1 MKNYSNQIH
10 KIKHTLGEIKNNI
23 EKIQLVN
30 KYLNNNILIKFQSN
44 TKEKQETIP
53 KKVFNKKQI
62 SFIKKRN
69 NLYEKNKK
77 DIKNKEFKTQKINNK
92 IDFNKY
98 FNDNSLINKKM
109 ISTPF
114 LYNKEETYDK
124 IDNDN
129 IIINY
134 QLEKI
139 EKEIDI
145 IKSKNESSLKQLKEA
160 KEKNISLITLNSNK
174 DIENN
179 LQEISKYFEV
189 NNIEGIP
196 PKLKEMMNYINN
208 NKENNMEKE
217 FIQNLKEIYI
227 KENNIKKNN
236 KDNNITTKLIWRW
249 IKYLLNK
256 NKKIKNDINNNNIL
270 LQNIKKENN
279 LYKSLCEE
287 IMNTYD
293 FKNLNQFDEFIL
305 CLINKNNVNRKRID
319 QLKKI
324 LEEDNNKNKN
334 KYKMNDIK

>member
-1 MKNYSNQIH
+1 
-10 KIKHTLGEIKNNI
+10 
-23 EKIQLVN
+23 
-30 KYLNNNILIKFQSN
+30 
-44 TKEKQETIP
+44 
-53 KKVFNKKQI
+53 
-62 SFIKKRN
+62 
-69 NLYEKNKK
+69 
-77 DIKNKEFKTQKINNK
+77 
-92 IDFNKY
+92 
-98 FNDNSLINKKM
+98 M

-145 IKSKNESSLKQLKEA
+145 IKSKNESSLKQLKGA

-227 KENNIKKNN
+227 KENNIKENN
-236 KDNNITTKLIWRW
+236 MDNNITTKLIWRW

-293 FKNLNQFDEFIL
+293 FNNLNQFDEFIL

>member
-114 LYNKEETYDK
+114 LYNKEESYDK

-134 QLEKI
+134 QIEKI

-160 KEKNISLITLNSNK
+160 KEKNISLIALNSNK

-227 KENNIKKNN
+227 KENNIKENN
-236 KDNNITTKLIWRW
+236 MDNNITTKLIWRW

-293 FKNLNQFDEFIL
+293 FNNLAQFDEFIL

>member
-1 MKNYSNQIH
+1 
-10 KIKHTLGEIKNNI
+10 
-23 EKIQLVN
+23 
-30 KYLNNNILIKFQSN
+30 
-44 TKEKQETIP
+44 
-53 KKVFNKKQI
+53 
-62 SFIKKRN
+62 
-69 NLYEKNKK
+69 
-77 DIKNKEFKTQKINNK
+77 
-92 IDFNKY
+92 
-98 FNDNSLINKKM
+98 M

-114 LYNKEETYDK
+114 LYNKEESYDK

-227 KENNIKKNN
+227 KENNIKENN
-236 KDNNITTKLIWRW
+236 MDNNITTKLIWRW

-293 FKNLNQFDEFIL
+293 FNNLNQFDEFIL

>member
-1 MKNYSNQIH
+1 
-10 KIKHTLGEIKNNI
+10 
-23 EKIQLVN
+23 
-30 KYLNNNILIKFQSN
+30 
-44 TKEKQETIP
+44 
-53 KKVFNKKQI
+53 
-62 SFIKKRN
+62 
-69 NLYEKNKK
+69 
-77 DIKNKEFKTQKINNK
+77 
-92 IDFNKY
+92 
-98 FNDNSLINKKM
+98 M

-129 IIINY
+129 VIINY

-196 PKLKEMMNYINN
+196 LKLKEMMNYINN

-227 KENNIKKNN
+227 KENNIKENN
-236 KDNNITTKLIWRW
+236 MDNNITTKLIWRW

>member
-227 KENNIKKNN
+227 KENNIKENN

-293 FKNLNQFDEFIL
+293 FKNLN
-305 CLINKNNVNRKRID
+305 
-319 QLKKI
+319 
-324 LEEDNNKNKN
+324 
-334 KYKMNDIK
+334 

>member
-1 MKNYSNQIH
+1 
-10 KIKHTLGEIKNNI
+10 
-23 EKIQLVN
+23 
-30 KYLNNNILIKFQSN
+30 
-44 TKEKQETIP
+44 
-53 KKVFNKKQI
+53 
-62 SFIKKRN
+62 
-69 NLYEKNKK
+69 
-77 DIKNKEFKTQKINNK
+77 
-92 IDFNKY
+92 
-98 FNDNSLINKKM
+98 M

-114 LYNKEETYDK
+114 LYNKEESYDK

-227 KENNIKKNN
+227 KENDIKENN

-287 IMNTYD
+287 IMN
-293 FKNLNQFDEFIL
+293 
-305 CLINKNNVNRKRID
+305 
-319 QLKKI
+319 
-324 LEEDNNKNKN
+324 
-334 KYKMNDIK
+334 

>member
-1 MKNYSNQIH
+1 
-10 KIKHTLGEIKNNI
+10 
-23 EKIQLVN
+23 
-30 KYLNNNILIKFQSN
+30 
-44 TKEKQETIP
+44 
-53 KKVFNKKQI
+53 
-62 SFIKKRN
+62 
-69 NLYEKNKK
+69 
-77 DIKNKEFKTQKINNK
+77 
-92 IDFNKY
+92 
-98 FNDNSLINKKM
+98 M

-196 PKLKEMMNYINN
+196 LKLKEMMNYINN

-227 KENNIKKNN
+227 KENNIKENN

>member
-1 MKNYSNQIH
+1 
-10 KIKHTLGEIKNNI
+10 
-23 EKIQLVN
+23 
-30 KYLNNNILIKFQSN
+30 
-44 TKEKQETIP
+44 
-53 KKVFNKKQI
+53 
-62 SFIKKRN
+62 
-69 NLYEKNKK
+69 
-77 DIKNKEFKTQKINNK
+77 
-92 IDFNKY
+92 
-98 FNDNSLINKKM
+98 M

-114 LYNKEETYDK
+114 LYNKEESYDK

-134 QLEKI
+134 QIEKI

-196 PKLKEMMNYINN
+196 LKLKEMMNYINN

-227 KENNIKKNN
+227 KENNIKENN
-236 KDNNITTKLIWRW
+236 MDNNITTKLIWRW

-319 QLKKI
+319 KLKKI

-334 KYKMNDIK
+334 IYKMNDIK

>member
-227 KENNIKKNN
+227 KENNIKENN
-236 KDNNITTKLIWRW
+236 MDNNITTKLIWRW

-293 FKNLNQFDEFIL
+293 FNNLNQFDEFIL

>member
-10 KIKHTLGEIKNNI
+10 KIKHTLVEIKNNI

-129 IIINY
+129 VIINY

-196 PKLKEMMNYINN
+196 PKLKEMMDYINN

-227 KENNIKKNN
+227 KENNIKENN
-236 KDNNITTKLIWRW
+236 MDNNITTKLIWRW

-293 FKNLNQFDEFIL
+293 FNILNQFDEFIL

>member
-114 LYNKEETYDK
+114 LYNKEESYDK

-227 KENNIKKNN
+227 KENNIKENN
-236 KDNNITTKLIWRW
+236 MDNNITTKLIWRW

-293 FKNLNQFDEFIL
+293 FNNLNQFDEFIL

>member
-1 MKNYSNQIH
+1 
-10 KIKHTLGEIKNNI
+10 
-23 EKIQLVN
+23 
-30 KYLNNNILIKFQSN
+30 
-44 TKEKQETIP
+44 
-53 KKVFNKKQI
+53 
-62 SFIKKRN
+62 
-69 NLYEKNKK
+69 
-77 DIKNKEFKTQKINNK
+77 
-92 IDFNKY
+92 
-98 FNDNSLINKKM
+98 M

-114 LYNKEETYDK
+114 LYNKEESYDK

-160 KEKNISLITLNSNK
+160 KEKNISLIALNSNK

-189 NNIEGIP
+189 NNIEGIT

-227 KENNIKKNN
+227 KENNIKENN
-236 KDNNITTKLIWRW
+236 MDNNITTKLIWRW

>member
-30 KYLNNNILIKFQSN
+30 KYLNNNIYNKILVKYKRNQ
-44 TKEKQETIP
+44 KTIS

>member
-1 MKNYSNQIH
+1 
-10 KIKHTLGEIKNNI
+10 
-23 EKIQLVN
+23 
-30 KYLNNNILIKFQSN
+30 
-44 TKEKQETIP
+44 
-53 KKVFNKKQI
+53 
-62 SFIKKRN
+62 
-69 NLYEKNKK
+69 
-77 DIKNKEFKTQKINNK
+77 
-92 IDFNKY
+92 
-98 FNDNSLINKKM
+98 
-109 ISTPF
+109 
-114 LYNKEETYDK
+114 
-124 IDNDN
+124 
-129 IIINY
+129 
-134 QLEKI
+134 
-139 EKEIDI
+139 
-145 IKSKNESSLKQLKEA
+145 
-160 KEKNISLITLNSNK
+160 
-174 DIENN
+174 
-179 LQEISKYFEV
+179 
-189 NNIEGIP
+189 
-196 PKLKEMMNYINN
+196 MMNYINN

-227 KENNIKKNN
+227 KENNIKENN